1 MPRAPLRRRNNN
13 RYSPFPRH
21 GQKIPNSNPAR
32 LELEKK
38 LAHKRIGERPN
49 DSDDSDGLVVK
60 GNGRRGGNT
69 RRQEIYASGGV
80 GKGDKPGTFPSRAQ
94 RRKNMVRA
102 GDDILA
108 KAEQE
113 ARSRGSSE
121 SSTTRA
127 QQRKTPAAGDANKV
141 ANAPAQDSAPAPA
154 PKSSAVKPSGRIVR
168 SAQPTP
174 TRENSILGTLKP
186 RRRQPSILQ
195 ELDQDSSSIGLDDE
209 EHFLPDAESTPLNL
223 FGPRS
228 IPSTPATNAVHTTSS
243 KKRKLD
249 SARVFQPEVEKV
261 NTSPREGREPSATSP
276 SINGT
281 HGPSSPLLPVSTR
294 RISVRKSSH
303 KSREKADDDD
313 EDIMA
318 LPRSSSSVS
327 GSPAPPSSAA
337 PTRKSRQAPTTKPA
351 PAMATGELQALMP
364 KKRRRT
370 GRVPKGT
377 QADFDIAVDSDSP
390 GLPQSDGASENDEST
405 FLPPKAGR
413 KPRRKQPSKKFANN
427 GGSKAGNMSKRGNSA
442 AVAGSDSQ
450 SKQSTRNLTTTKAPV
465 LTPSTSTSIR
475 RNRSTK
481 SPSQLS
487 TVNSSSLNSNPE
499 RRTRGRLKPHGGS
512 LHAGQ
517 DPTDGG
523 DKENINIH
531 DGSPCDSEIAIA
543 EKTSVEPTVI
553 HKNMTPADDTRT
565 AATSNNKW
573 ADIDAWDLDFEDVE
587 VMTGS
592 SGSSPLRLG

>member
-21 GQKIPNSNPAR
+21 GQKVPNSNPAR

-60 GNGRRGGNT
+60 GSGRRGGNT

-80 GKGDKPGTFPSRAQ
+80 GKGDKPGNFPTRAQ

-113 ARSRGSSE
+113 TRSRRSSE

-127 QQRKTPAAGDANKV
+127 QQRETHAAGDVNQV
-141 ANAPAQDSAPAPA
+141 ANAPAQGSAPAPA
-154 PKSSAVKPSGRIVR
+154 QVSSVVQTSGNTVR

-209 EHFLPDAESTPLNL
+209 EQFLPDAESTPLNL
-223 FGPRS
+223 LAPRS
-228 IPSTPATNAVHTTSS
+228 IASTPATNVVHTTSS

-249 SARVFQPEVEKV
+249 SARVFLPETETV
-261 NTSPREGREPSATSP
+261 NTSPRGKREPSAASP
-276 SINGT
+276 LLNGT
-281 HGPSSPLLPVSTR
+281 HAPSSPVLPVSAR
-294 RISVRKSSH
+294 RISGRKSSH
-303 KSREKADDDD
+303 KSRDKVDDDD
-313 EDIMA
+313 QDIMA
-318 LPRSSSSVS
+318 LPRSSSSQS
-327 GSPAPPSSAA
+327 ASPAPLSSAA
-337 PTRKSRQAPTTKPA
+337 PTRKSRQAPTTKSA
-351 PAMATGELQALMP
+351 PVMATGELQALMP

-370 GRVPKGT
+370 ARVPKARRG
-377 QADFDIAVDSDSP
+377 DFDIAVDSDSP
-390 GLPQSDGASENDEST
+390 ALPQSDGADENDESS

-413 KPRRKQPSKKFANN
+413 KTRRKEPSKKVAKD
-427 GGSKAGNMSKRGNSA
+427 GGSKAGRMSKRVNSA
-442 AVAGSDSQ
+442 AVAGSSSQ
-450 SKQSTRNLTTTKAPV
+450 SKQSTRNLTTTKAPF

-487 TVNSSSLNSNPE
+487 TVNSSSLNSKPG

-512 LHAGQ
+512 LRADQ
-517 DPTDGG
+517 DPMDGG
-523 DKENINIH
+523 DKENLEDH
-531 DGSPCDSEIAIA
+531 DDTPCDPDIAVDETVSA
-543 EKTSVEPTVI
+543 EPTVI
-553 HKNMTPADDTRT
+553 HRNMTRTDDTRT
-565 AATSNNKW
+565 AATSKDKW